1 MIDSSYFRDII
12 SSLEKVLYYERGR
25 GAYFRSTMV
34 GTDFIDRK
42 LIGGNTS
49 EEVIEN
55 CVKEMRENNIV
66 KDASYKKDKDGT
78 LFTFEIE
85 NCMHLPIEAKLK
97 EEGVPTYICPPIN
110 MILWKIG
117 EIMDLAVEIADITVD
132 QELGKCTIRVV
143 VFKQD

>member
-110 MILWKIG
+110 MILWKIR

>member
-97 EEGVPTYICPPIN
+97 EGGVPTYICPPIN
-110 MILWKIG
+110 MILWKIR